1 MIFKSN
7 SESDFDDDNYDEG
20 YEDSA
25 EYEESVSV
33 QQSEHDGSPGS
44 KTERATKRSRKP
56 SMITIQ
62 KMALSM
68 S

>member
-25 EYEESVSV
+25 EYEESESGR
-33 QQSEHDGSPGS
+33 SEHDGSFGS
-44 KTERATKRSRKP
+44 KIVSATKKSRKP